1 VTEVGG
7 NETAHHK
14 APKLRP
20 IPKTVTVLV
29 PVYNEQPT
37 VYEIL
42 RRVKDAQVCGLERD
56 IVVCDDGSKDA
67 TIPEIERFQRENP
80 DARLTLI
87 KHEKNQGKGTA
98 VRTALSHAKGD
109 VVIIQDG
116 DLEYDPKDY
125 PLLLTPLVDGRADA
139 VFGSRFLG
147 GPHRVLY
154 FWHYVINQFL
164 TLLANVMTNY
174 NLTDMEVGYKALRRE
189 VALALNLRAKRFEIE
204 PEITAKLAKGRYH
217 LYEVPISYSGRSYE
231 EGKKIGWKDGVAAL
245 YYIFRF
251 RFGR

>member
-1 VTEVGG
+1 VTDS
-7 NETAHHK
+7 ALHK
-14 APKLRP
+14 GPELRP
-20 IPKTVTVLV
+20 IPKSLTVLV

-37 VYEIL
+37 VFEIL
-42 RRVKDAQVCGLERD
+42 RRVADAPVAGLERD
-56 IVVCDDGSKDA
+56 IVVCDDGSKDG
-67 TIPEIERFQRENP
+67 TIAEVERFQRERP
-80 DARLTLI
+80 DAKLTLI
-87 KHEKNQGKGTA
+87 KHEQNAGKGSA

-125 PLLLTPLVDGRADA
+125 PNLLGPLVDGRADA

-154 FWHYVINQFL
+154 FWHYVINRFL
-164 TLLANVMTNY
+164 TLLSNVVTNF
-174 NLTDMEVGYKALRRE
+174 NLTDMEVGYKALRRD
-189 VALALNLRAKRFEIE
+189 VADALGLRARRFEIE
-204 PEITAKLAKGRYH
+204 PEITAKLARGRYR

-231 EGKKIGWKDGVAAL
+231 EGKKIGAWDGIAAL

-251 RFGR
+251 RFGG

>member
-1 VTEVGG
+1 MTEP
-7 NETAHHK
+7 ALHK
-14 APKLRP
+14 APELRP
-20 IPKTVTVLV
+20 APKTLTVLV

-42 RRVKDAQVCGLERD
+42 RRVCDAPVSGLERD
-56 IVVCDDGSKDA
+56 IVVCDDGSKDG
-67 TIPEIERFQRENP
+67 TVSEVERFQRERP
-80 DARLTLI
+80 DARLTLV
-87 KHEKNQGKGTA
+87 KHEKNAGKGTA
-98 VRTALSHAKGD
+98 VRTALARATGD

-125 PLLLTPLVDGRADA
+125 PLLLAPLVDGRADA

-154 FWHYVINQFL
+154 FWHYVINRFL
-164 TLLANVMTNY
+164 TLLSNIVTNY
-174 NLTDMEVGYKALRRE
+174 NLTDMEVGYKALRRD
-189 VALALNLRAKRFEIE
+189 VANALKLRANRFEIE
-204 PEITAKLAKGRYH
+204 PEITAKLARGKYR

-231 EGKKIGWKDGVAAL
+231 EGKKIGAWDGIAAL

-251 RFGR
+251 RIGG